1 MMIFAVRK
9 YLFSQMTI
17 HSWNKLS
24 TDMLVVFQYVQ
35 EQNRQ
40 VSCNLV
46 CVTLSTWALDEPRA
60 SLLAALMAILSNLFI
75 F

>member
-1 MMIFAVRK
+1 
-9 YLFSQMTI
+9 
-17 HSWNKLS
+17 
-24 TDMLVVFQYVQ
+24 MLVVFKYVQ

-40 VSCNLV
+40 VSCNLG

-60 SLLAALMAILSNLFI
+60 SLSAALMAISLNLFI